1 MDIHFQDFA
10 NKRPYKSFQVL
21 QKLYNLA
28 ASQEGNYKEFYN
40 KIARKPIF
48 TGTVTGFDFVRNIM
62 KKFQSYSPEQL
73 IYAGAD
79 YETIKEKIS
88 LSLQQN
94 RDTPKIELCTV
105 MQTNS
110 MHVVDTVLRLA
121 QDPIL
126 VDYAHSHFQ

>member
-1 MDIHFQDFA
+1 MESEEIAFNRLTIDPDDEQARIWIQLATGSETRLNDGHTFQDFA

-62 KKFQSYSPEQL
+62 KKFQSYS
-73 IYAGAD
+73 
-79 YETIKEKIS
+79 
-88 LSLQQN
+88 QN
-94 RDTPKIELCTV
+94 
-105 MQTNS
+105 S
-110 MHVVDTVLRLA
+110 
-121 QDPIL
+121 
-126 VDYAHSHFQ
+126 